1 MTNLKDWPP
10 VLLRRWL
17 LQIAAG
23 AGCLTVGFIMFLA
36 MRDTILLM
44 ISATLFVCFCLQWI
58 AFHHM
63 VSKAEYEIAE
73 GVCIDVKHGPL
84 PKQRILC
91 LRSDNGRESA
101 FPLEKQTPAETG
113 VRYRIYFRRNA
124 CPSEHPL
131 AVEPLTHDQPA
142 QKK

>member
-1 MTNLKDWPP
+1 MTNIKDWPP

-23 AGCLTVGFIMFLA
+23 VGCLAVGFIMFFA
-36 MRDTILLM
+36 MQDTILLI
-44 ISATLFVCFCLQWI
+44 ISAALFVCFCLQWI
-58 AFHHM
+58 AFHQM
-63 VSKAEYEIAE
+63 VSKAEYEIAK
-73 GVCIDVKHGPL
+73 GVCIDVKHGLL

-101 FPLEKQTPAETG
+101 FSLDKQTPAEIG
-113 VRYRIYFRRNA
+113 ARYRIYSRRNA
-124 CPSEHPL
+124 SPLEHPL
-131 AVEPLTHDQPA
+131 AVEPLAQDQPA